1 MIASDI
7 MTRKVCTIHPEA
19 SVQEVAQL
27 LSRERISG
35 APVINADGMIIGIVT
50 EADII
55 SKVDREGLRV
65 ANIMSHEIIAVQEEA
80 PVNEIAKLLAERRIK
95 RVPVLCNGKP
105 VGIVSRADIVDAV
118 AHRLRHH
125 LPIALGNGPGDDMVD
140 PDVEIENIAVGLFPG
155 VILGE
160 RFRTGGAAGAQ
171 SQAQGER
178 RDHGKGEFHAHQIS
192 GT

>member
-1 MIASDI
+1 MLASDI

-55 SKVDREGLRV
+55 SKVGREGLRV
-65 ANIMSHEIIAVQEEA
+65 ADIMSHEIIAVKEET

-95 RVPVLCNGKP
+95 RVPVICNGKP

-118 AHRLRHH
+118 AQGYLMLR
-125 LPIALGNGPGDDMVD
+125 DW
-140 PDVEIENIAVGLFPG
+140 
-155 VILGE
+155 
-160 RFRTGGAAGAQ
+160 
-171 SQAQGER
+171 
-178 RDHGKGEFHAHQIS
+178 
-192 GT
+192 